1 MFRLGSGNHH
11 EAKSDQALLSMLTIY
26 DGRECIGHL
35 YLRGKL
41 GVEAYDSDDRS
52 LGVYPNQNAAA
63 NAVSLAA
70 GRRA

>member
-1 MFRLGSGNHH
+1 MP
-11 EAKSDQALLSMLTIY
+11 AIY